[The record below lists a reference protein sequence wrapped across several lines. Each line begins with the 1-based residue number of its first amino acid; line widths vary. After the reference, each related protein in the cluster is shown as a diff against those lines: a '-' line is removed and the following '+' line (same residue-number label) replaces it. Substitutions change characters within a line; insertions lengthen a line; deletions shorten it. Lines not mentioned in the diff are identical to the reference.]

1 MFEEEPDGSL
11 FEDGED
17 HDEDGFLLSEGENE
31 TAEMR
36 KIVGPFAEVVE
47 RAPRFMPPQRRFA
60 RLNAQ
65 EARQWYNPDAATAVQ
80 FPAGYPPP
88 LRDRWE
94 DLVVPSVDED
104 CLVEHFVPI
113 ALYMERNKDWDED
126 SDVVFVDQDGELEPT
141 VVARV
146 LRCEAHVSPGRNEFW
161 YFQVYNLLER
171 REEFYFILEEFSRR
185 PDTVNFPP
193 RPPNL
198 VPPPSPFDGYQPPPH
213 LAMMRADYECSEYV
227 HSECEEHAD
236 TDKHLDQESVGS
248 LQGQEGKPLD
258 KSAEEVMSKEE
269 LKAKVEEL
277 SKPVLQGSVFFAKA
291 LASRKGPEVLTA
303 LQEIVTQLEQYGLFV
318 TKVHTDLCVC
328 ERISLVQAHAFM
340 ACFKRDSPILYLRD

>member
-248 LQGQEGKPLD
+248 WQGQEGNP
-258 KSAEEVMSKEE
+258 
-269 LKAKVEEL
+269 
-277 SKPVLQGSVFFAKA
+277 
-291 LASRKGPEVLTA
+291 
-303 LQEIVTQLEQYGLFV
+303 
-318 TKVHTDLCVC
+318 
-328 ERISLVQAHAFM
+328 
-340 ACFKRDSPILYLRD
+340 